1 MGEATSAFRGRRQQF
16 WHQNLSRKISK
27 ATPSGHPGGFMEW
40 FLGNQLLEFYQQ
52 ENPGLA

>member
-40 FLGNQLLEFYQQ
+40 VSGGNLISTHLGSWNWWD
-52 ENPGLA
+52 